1 MLRQQLAAKML
12 RHERW
17 DARSCFLHRSLESRM
32 KYVSDIRAKQFRELS
47 QYEFFKSCVRRFCAR
62 SGWHWSWPP
71 ARCVLKL
78 LSHIP
83 LKFTASLKK
92 QWTRNPVFFF
102 YPHLGNKHL
111 AVKKSLDIYR
121 ICSWQD
127 GYDCHTCLFADGCHS
142 SYLISRLL
150 PRQHFFILVI
160 LQFFY
165 HGVLLNM

>member
-78 LSHIP
+78 LSHVP

-102 YPHLGNKHL
+102 FTPIWEINIWQWRNRWTFIEYAHDKMDTTVIPVCSLMAVTHL
-111 AVKKSLDIYR
+111 
-121 ICSWQD
+121 
-127 GYDCHTCLFADGCHS
+127 S
-142 SYLISRLL
+142 SYQGCYQDSTSS
-150 PRQHFFILVI
+150 
-160 LQFFY
+160 Y
-165 HGVLLNM
+165 